1 MFTEK
6 EAAYL
11 KSQRLAR
18 LATVA
23 PDGQPDNSAVGFEFD
38 GEYFYIGG
46 HNLPATRKFKNIQKG
61 NHKIALIVDDLV
73 SVNPWQPRG
82 IRIYGTAEIV
92 ERAGRFG
99 PGSYFRITPVTSW
112 SWGIEEETFV
122 PGRSSMKKTQHR
134 QASEVGPNV

>member
-6 EAAYL
+6 EIEYM

-18 LATVA
+18 LATVS
-23 PDGQPDNSAVGFEFD
+23 PDGQPDNAAVGFEFD
-38 GEYFYIGG
+38 GQYFYIGG

-61 NHKIALIVDDLV
+61 QHKIALIVDDLA
-73 SVNPWQPRG
+73 SVDPWQPRG

-92 ERAGRFG
+92 EREGRFG

-112 SWGIEEETFV
+112 SWGIDEPTFTA
-122 PGRSSMKKTQHR
+122 GRFGPHKTQHR
-134 QASEVGPNV
+134 QPEKA